1 MFSWKRTVICFW
13 TIIVMFPTQ
22 HLMFIILDSKYVLV
36 SFTEFSQTIE
46 DGGFA
51 RVLET
56 KDPNDHEVSVV
67 RHEVCNSITENMILI
82 NKFNR
87 LSQSGLTSFTDKRL
101 DDNFTIKNLQG
112 VPKKFVFRNVVQF
125 PLRGI

>member
-1 MFSWKRTVICFW
+1 MAIQQNYSPGIDVNIYAICAMFSWKEQGHFHM

-51 RVLET
+51 RVLEA

-67 RHEVCNSITENMILI
+67 RHEVCNSIAENMILI

-87 LSQSGLTSFTDKRL
+87 LSQSGLTSFTDNTL
-101 DDNFTIKNLQG
+101 IYNFTI
-112 VPKKFVFRNVVQF
+112 
-125 PLRGI
+125 

>member
-1 MFSWKRTVICFW
+1 MPFVQCSPGKNSDIF
-13 TIIVMFPTQ
+13 ILLLVMFPTQ

-56 KDPNDHEVSVV
+56 KDSNDHEVSVV
-67 RHEVCNSITENMILI
+67 RHEVCNSITENMVLI

-87 LSQSGLTSFTDKRL
+87 LPQSGLASFTDNTL
-101 DDNFTIKNLQG
+101 NYNFTIENL
-112 VPKKFVFRNVVQF
+112 VSLPSSC
-125 PLRGI
+125 

>member
-1 MFSWKRTVICFW
+1 MPFVQCSPGKNSDIF
-13 TIIVMFPTQ
+13 ILLLVMFPTQ

-67 RHEVCNSITENMILI
+67 GHEVCNSIAENMVLI

-87 LSQSGLTSFTDKRL
+87 LPQSGLASFTDNTL
-101 DDNFTIKNLQG
+101 NYNFTIENL
-112 VPKKFVFRNVVQF
+112 VSLPSSC
-125 PLRGI
+125 

>member
-1 MFSWKRTVICFW
+1 MFL
-13 TIIVMFPTQ
+13 PTQ

-51 RVLET
+51 RVLEA

-67 RHEVCNSITENMILI
+67 RHKVCNSIAENMILI

-87 LSQSGLTSFTDKRL
+87 LSQSGLTSFTDNTL
-101 DDNFTIKNLQG
+101 IYNFTI
-112 VPKKFVFRNVVQF
+112 
-125 PLRGI
+125 